1 MIKKMNSFIE
11 IVETIKDHLSVL
23 DEFENINFII
33 SSTSSKVPN
42 PINKIYVTLGID
54 QIEISQGAFSG
65 YLGILEDKEIYGDLN
80 DINVGMKI
88 YLPKTMDGEICY
100 DVFSKIYG
108 ALLEEDNNFNI
119 QSIKC
124 EKVNYDSKVSAYTME
139 CEIKIST
146 LVGHEEIEE
155 QE

>member
-1 MIKKMNSFIE
+1 MNSFTE
-11 IVETIKDHLSVL
+11 IVGTIKDHLSTL
-23 DEFENINFII
+23 NEFENVNFII
-33 SSTSSKVPN
+33 SSPSSKVPN
-42 PINKIYVTLGID
+42 PISKIYVTLGID

-108 ALLEEDNNFNI
+108 ALLEDDNNFNI

-124 EKVNYDSKVSAYTME
+124 EKVDYDSKISAYTMK

-146 LVGHEEIEE
+146 LVGHEEAEE

>member
-1 MIKKMNSFIE
+1 MNSFTE
-11 IVETIKDHLSVL
+11 IVGTIKDHLWTL
-23 DEFENINFII
+23 NEFENVNFII
-33 SSTSSKVPN
+33 SSPSSKVPN
-42 PINKIYVTLGID
+42 PISKIYVTLGID

-108 ALLEEDNNFNI
+108 ALLEDDNNFNI

-124 EKVNYDSKVSAYTME
+124 EKVDYDSKISAYTMK

-146 LVGHEEIEE
+146 LVGHEEVEG

>member
-1 MIKKMNSFIE
+1 MNSFTE
-11 IVETIKDHLSVL
+11 IVGTIKDHLSTL
-23 DEFENINFII
+23 DEFENVNFII
-33 SSTSSKVPN
+33 SLPSSKVPN
-42 PINKIYVTLGID
+42 PISKIYVTLGID

-108 ALLEEDNNFNI
+108 ALLEDDNNFNI

-124 EKVNYDSKVSAYTME
+124 EQVDYDSKISAYTMK

-146 LVGHEEIEE
+146 LVGHEEAEE